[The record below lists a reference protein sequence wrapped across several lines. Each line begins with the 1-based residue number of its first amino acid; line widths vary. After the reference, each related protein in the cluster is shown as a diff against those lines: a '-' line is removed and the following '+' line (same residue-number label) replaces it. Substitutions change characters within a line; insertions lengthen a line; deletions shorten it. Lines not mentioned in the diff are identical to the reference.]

1 MVVLGGFLLGVIVG
15 ANVARKRGG
24 QTLDILQYATGFG
37 IAFTLIAMFL
47 AIFIER
53 ML

>member
-1 MVVLGGFLLGVIVG
+1 MIVLGGLLLGVIVG
-15 ANVARKRGG
+15 ASIARKRGG

-37 IAFTLIAMFL
+37 IAFTLVALFV
-47 AIFIER
+47 AILIER